1 MENLQYRILIMNS
14 KPTPNLDKELEK
26 IWHQVP
32 PDYYQNGVSK
42 NLLQRIWH
50 TSKLKTA
57 LELIDN
63 SGAKPKNILDV
74 GCASGWM
81 LSKIS
86 EKFPLAQCTG
96 VDVYKK
102 AIEYGQKLY
111 KNLRLISVDAH
122 KLPFKDKFSDLVICT
137 ELLEH
142 VENPQKVLSEIKRIL
157 APNGIAIVE
166 MDSGNFLFRMVWYWW
181 TNVRHGVWRDS
192 HIHTFNTKILENMI
206 SDSGFVIAQKKVFN
220 ATMAVAFLLRK
231 K

>member
-1 MENLQYRILIMNS
+1 MNS
-14 KPTPNLDKELEK
+14 KLTPNLEKELEE

-50 TSKLKTA
+50 TKKLKTA
-57 LELIDN
+57 LELIDS

-86 EKFPLAQCTG
+86 EKYPKAQYTG

-122 KLPFKDKFSDLVICT
+122 KLPFKDKFFDLVICT

-142 VENPQKVLSEIKRIL
+142 VQNPQKVLSEIKRIL
-157 APNGIAIVE
+157 VPNGIAIVE

-181 TNVRHGVWRDS
+181 TNVRNGVWKDS

-206 SDSGFVIAQKKVFN
+206 KDCGFVIKQKKVFN
-220 ATMAVAFLLRK
+220 ITMAVAFLLGK
-231 K
+231 NEKNN

>member
-1 MENLQYRILIMNS
+1 MNS
-14 KPTPNLDKELEK
+14 NRIPNLEKELEE
-26 IWHQVP
+26 IWNQVP

-50 TSKLKTA
+50 TMKLKTA

-63 SGAKPKNILDV
+63 SGTKPKNILDV

-86 EKFPLAQCTG
+86 EKYPKAQCTG
-96 VDVYKK
+96 IDVYKK

-122 KLPFKDKFSDLVICT
+122 KLPFKDKFFDLVICT

-157 APNGIAIVE
+157 VPNGIAIIE
-166 MDSGNFLFRMVWYWW
+166 MDSGNFLFQMVWHLW
-181 TNVRHGVWRDS
+181 TNVRNGVWRDS
-192 HIHTFNTKILENMI
+192 HIHTFNTKILESMI
-206 SDSGFVIAQKKVFN
+206 QDSGFVITQKKVFN
-220 ATMAVAFLLRK
+220 VTMAVVFLLGK

>member
-1 MENLQYRILIMNS
+1 MNS
-14 KPTPNLDKELEK
+14 KPIPSLEKELEE

-50 TSKLKTA
+50 TRKLKTA

-63 SGAKPKNILDV
+63 SGTKPKNILDV

-86 EKFPLAQCTG
+86 EKYPKAQCTG

-102 AIEYGQKLY
+102 AIEHGQKLY

-122 KLPFKDKFSDLVICT
+122 KLPFKDKFFDLVICA

-157 APNGIAIVE
+157 VPNGIAIVE
-166 MDSGNFLFRMVWYWW
+166 MDSGSFLFRMVWYWW

-192 HIHTFNTKILENMI
+192 HIHTFNTRILENMI
-206 SDSGFVIAQKKVFN
+206 SDSGFVITQKKVFN
-220 ATMAVAFLLRK
+220 ITMAVAFLLGK

>member
-1 MENLQYRILIMNS
+1 MNS
-14 KPTPNLDKELEK
+14 KPIPNLEKELEE

-32 PDYYQNGVSK
+32 LDYYQIGVSK

-50 TSKLKTA
+50 TNKLRTT
-57 LELIDN
+57 LELIGN
-63 SGAKPKNILDV
+63 SGVKPKNILDV

-86 EKFPLAQCTG
+86 EKYPKAQCTG
-96 VDVYKK
+96 IDVYKK
-102 AIEYGQKLY
+102 AIKYGQKLY

-122 KLPFKDKFSDLVICT
+122 KLPFKDKFFDLAICT

-157 APNGIAIVE
+157 APNGIAVVE
-166 MDSGNFLFRMVWYWW
+166 MDSGNFLFRMVWHWW

-192 HIHTFNTKILENMI
+192 HIHAFNTKILENMI
-206 SDSGFVIAQKKVFN
+206 KDSGFVITQKKIFN
-220 ATMAVAFLLRK
+220 VTMAVAFLLEK

>member
-1 MENLQYRILIMNS
+1 MNS
-14 KPTPNLDKELEK
+14 KLIPNLERQLEE
-26 IWHQVP
+26 IWHQVT

-50 TSKLKTA
+50 TRKLKTT

-63 SGAKPKNILDV
+63 GGVKPKNILDV

-86 EKFPLAQCTG
+86 EKYPKAQCVG
-96 VDVYKK
+96 IDVYKK

-122 KLPFKDKFSDLVICT
+122 KLPFKDKFFDLVICT

-142 VENPQKVLSEIKRIL
+142 VENPQKVLSEIKRVL

-166 MDSGNFLFRMVWYWW
+166 MDSGNFLFQIVWYWW
-181 TNVRHGVWRDS
+181 TNIRHGVWRDS

-206 SDSGFVIAQKKVFN
+206 KDSGFVITQKKVFN
-220 ATMAVAFLLRK
+220 VTMAVVFLLRK
-231 K
+231 NEKNN